1 MSNMKAELNP
11 HKILSILEQ
20 EYTEVKG
27 TSLEYGNALE
37 LMVATMLSA
46 QCTDERVNEVTSTLF
61 KEYRTAEDYAKAD
74 LEDLK
79 EIIKPTGFYRRKAEF
94 IKKAT
99 KKLVEYYDSEI
110 PRSIEELT
118 KFPGIARKTANVI
131 LSNAFNINQGIAVD
145 THVMRLSKRL
155 GLTQEMNRDKIEKDL
170 MNLFSE
176 DQWSRV
182 TSLLIAHGRTVCTA
196 RNPKCKE
203 CALNEICPSSSTFD

>member
-79 EIIKPTGFYRRKAEF
+79 EIIRPTGFYRRKAEF

>member
-1 MSNMKAELNP
+1 MKAELNP

>member
-27 TSLEYGNALE
+27 TSLEYSNALE

-155 GLTQEMNRDKIEKDL
+155 GLTREMNRDKIEKDL

-182 TSLLIAHGRTVCTA
+182 TNLLIAHGRTVCTA